1 MSLLVLCRRLSKR
14 GLFQDH
20 LRLHGGHHWAV
31 PLLTLCHQSCAS
43 IILSFS
49 HPGTNCPCRDK
60 SLNASGGS
68 TQSVGGGDLSRMETS
83 ISPSPFTSKS
93 VFRALA
99 ALDDILSAYLSF
111 ETSKFGKIVLAITFS
126 LLYRFFLLL
135 LALSFTFGASSWVNY
150 G

>member
-1 MSLLVLCRRLSKR
+1 M
-14 GLFQDH
+14 
-20 LRLHGGHHWAV
+20 
-31 PLLTLCHQSCAS
+31 
-43 IILSFS
+43 
-49 HPGTNCPCRDK
+49 
-60 SLNASGGS
+60 
-68 TQSVGGGDLSRMETS
+68 GGGDLSRMETS